1 MTDSAGA
8 GLPDFDVAPV
18 ERCHAQPLDAAETH
32 YTVDVDGL
40 TDPENVELTLAGPMA
55 SGWVAVDGGWD
66 SGSLRSLAAS
76 VVRPGMTDEQK
87 AWAIWELV
95 GRITYRMSLH
105 ATSDPLELVN
115 AYGYGYCSTV
125 NRLAPA
131 LWQAAGLRARGVRLH
146 GDYNCEVFFDGSWHL
161 LSAYLRTYYP
171 RADGDGA
178 ASAEELI
185 ADPGLVE
192 RNVTEAGGDA
202 KEDVPGRALAA
213 YFAHATPEERDF
225 TATSYSPRAALRTR
239 ERLIRRWNHRGAWSH
254 SVTEPSHYG
263 NGELVFEPDLAASG
277 AADAGGA
284 VLLDAD
290 NVDPGIRDRGRPRL
304 KPLPNGRPAAAVLRV
319 RSPYPIVGG
328 RLELYAVRTAPD
340 DLVAVEAAVA
350 GGELAEVARSAA
362 LGEHLITADLGPVIP
377 RHHGSQHPPPQPQ
390 ELRIR
395 LRMRAAVAG
404 HAVGVSFIRIV
415 AGVQYHARVLPALRR
430 GRNRVR
436 FTAAAVGPG
445 AQVVHRWREN
455 HTLSWHPEHPYQGQ
469 LVTLRARVRN
479 RGDAAPA
486 DPWDPQKTGVM
497 VRFHAGEPRPENR
510 IGGDQ
515 LIPSLAPGEEAVAEV
530 SWRARAIPDR
540 PHGGEA
546 NNQATYLA
554 TSITVVVD
562 SDDRPGAPASMA
574 GYWERREDNNACTV
588 AVPVRQPPRILVTE
602 PYLLVEPAD
611 RTGTVQ
617 LAATIRNA
625 CISGRWLY
633 ASGTPAE
640 EVRVRWFDGDPGD
653 GGVSIGAA
661 HVVATIEPGRHA
673 TVRQTWHRRS
683 SEPVELF
690 VRVGPWT
697 AGGDRIERVEQTSIR
712 LPAARDIP
720 SSGQRPSTTSM
731 PCST

>member
-18 ERCHAQPLDAAETH
+18 ERCHVQPLDAAETH
-32 YTVDVDGL
+32 YTIDVDGL
-40 TDPENVELTLAGPMA
+40 TDPENVELTLVGPMM

-66 SGSLRSLAAS
+66 TGSLRSLAAS

-146 GDYNCEVFFDGSWHL
+146 GDYNCEVFYDRSWHL

-171 RADGDGA
+171 RTDGDGA
-178 ASAEELI
+178 ASAGELI

-192 RNVTEAGGDA
+192 RNVTETGGEA
-202 KEDVPGRALAA
+202 KENVPGRALAA
-213 YFAHATPEERDF
+213 YFAHATPDERDP
-225 TATSYSPRAALRTR
+225 TAGAYSPRAALRKR
-239 ERLIRRWNHRGAWSH
+239 ERLTRRWDHRGAWSH

-263 NGELVFEPDLAASG
+263 NGELVFEPDPAAPG
-277 AADAGGA
+277 GGDAGGA
-284 VLLDAD
+284 VLLEAD
-290 NVDPGIRDRGRPRL
+290 NVDPGTRDRGSPRL
-304 KPLPNGRPAAAVLRV
+304 KPLPNGRPAAAVLHV

-340 DLVAVEAAVA
+340 DLVVVEVAVA
-350 GGELAEVARSAA
+350 GGEFTEVARSAA
-362 LGEHLITADLGPVIP
+362 LGEHLITADLGRFIP

-390 ELRIR
+390 ELRVR
-395 LRMRAAVAG
+395 LLMRAVATG
-404 HAVGVSFIRIV
+404 HAVGVSSIRIV
-415 AGVQYHARVLPALRR
+415 AGIQYHARVLPALRR

-436 FTAAAVGPG
+436 FAADAIGPG

-455 HTLSWHPEHPYQGQ
+455 HTLSWHPEHPYDGQ
-469 LVTLRARVRN
+469 RVTLRARVRN

-486 DPWDPQKTGVM
+486 DPWDPQKTGVL

-510 IGGDQ
+510 IGSDRF
-515 LIPSLAPGEEAVAEV
+515 IPSLVPGEEAVAEV

-546 NNQATYLA
+546 NNRATYLA
-554 TSITVVVD
+554 TPITVVVD
-562 SDDRPGAPASMA
+562 PQDRPGAPASMA
-574 GYWERREDNNACTV
+574 GYWERREDNNTCTV
-588 AVPVRQPPRILVTE
+588 AIPVRQAPRILVSE
-602 PYLLVEPAD
+602 PYLLAEPAD
-611 RTGTVQ
+611 RTGPVHLT
-617 LAATIRNA
+617 ATIRNA

-633 ASGTPAE
+633 TSGTAAE
-640 EVRVRWFDGDPGD
+640 AVHLHWFAGDPDDAGLP
-653 GGVSIGAA
+653 IGAEQ
-661 HVVATIEPGRHA
+661 VIATIEPGRHA
-673 TVRQTWHRRS
+673 MVRQTWDRS
-683 SEPVELF
+683 SPEPVELF

-697 AGGDRIERVEQTSIR
+697 AGGDLIDRVEQTSIR
-712 LPAARDIP
+712 LPAARDGP
-720 SSGQRPSTTSM
+720 SSDQRPSTTSM

>member
-1 MTDSAGA
+1 MTDSAAA

-18 ERCHAQPLDAAETH
+18 ERRHVQPLDAAETH
-32 YTVDVDGL
+32 YTIDVDGL
-40 TDPENVELTLAGPMA
+40 TDPENVELTLVGPML

-66 SGSLRSLAAS
+66 TGSLHSLAAS
-76 VVRPGMTDEQK
+76 VLRPGMTDGEK

-105 ATSDPLELVN
+105 ATADPLELVN

-146 GDYNCEVFFDGSWHL
+146 GDYNCEVFHDGSWHL
-161 LSAYLRTYYP
+161 LSAYLRTCYP

-178 ASAEELI
+178 ASAEELV

-192 RNVTEAGGDA
+192 RNVTETGGDA
-202 KEDVPGRALAA
+202 KEDVPGRTIAA
-213 YFAHATPEERDF
+213 CFAHATPDERDL
-225 TATSYSPRAALRTR
+225 TATAYSPRATLRGR
-239 ERLIRRWNHRGAWSH
+239 ERLTRRWDHRGAWSH

-263 NGELVFEPDLAASG
+263 NGELVFEPDLAAPG
-277 AADAGGA
+277 AGDAGGA
-284 VLLDAD
+284 VLVDAD
-290 NVDPGIRDRGRPRL
+290 NVDTGIRDRGRPHL
-304 KPLPNGRPAAAVLRV
+304 KPRPNGCPAAAVLRV
-319 RSPYPIVGG
+319 RAPYPIVGG

-340 DLVAVEAAVA
+340 DLVVVEVAVG
-350 GGELAEVARSAA
+350 GGEFAEVARSDA
-362 LGEHLITADLGPVIP
+362 LGEHLVTVDLARVIP
-377 RHHGSQHPPPQPQ
+377 RHHGSQHPPPQPR
-390 ELRIR
+390 EFRVR
-395 LRMRAAVAG
+395 LRMRAASAG
-404 HAVGVSFIRIV
+404 HAVGVSSIRIV
-415 AGVQYHARVLPALRR
+415 AGLQYHARVLPALRL

-436 FTAAAVGPG
+436 FAADAIGPG

-455 HTLSWHPEHPYQGQ
+455 HTLSWDPEHPFEGQ
-469 LVTLRARVRN
+469 RVTLRARVRN

-486 DPWDPQKTGVM
+486 DPWDPQKIGVL
-497 VRFHAGEPRPENR
+497 VRFFAGEPRPENR

-515 LIPSLAPGEEAVAEV
+515 LIPSLAPGEQAVAEV

-562 SDDRPGAPASMA
+562 PEDRPGAPASMA
-574 GYWERREDNNACTV
+574 GYWERREDNNTCTV
-588 AVPVRQPPRILVTE
+588 AVPVRQPPRILVSE

-640 EVRVRWFDGDPGD
+640 DVRVRWFAGDPDAD
-653 GGVSIGAA
+653 GEPIGAGQVLA
-661 HVVATIEPGRHA
+661 AIEPGRHA
-673 TVRQTWHRRS
+673 TVRQIWERSS
-683 SEPVELF
+683 SEPVVLF
-690 VRVGPWT
+690 VRAGPWT
-697 AGGDRIERVEQTSIR
+697 AGGDRIDRVEQASIR
-712 LPAARDIP
+712 LPAARDVP
-720 SSGQRPSTTSM
+720 PTV
-731 PCST
+731 

>member
-18 ERCHAQPLDAAETH
+18 ERCHVQPLDAAETH
-32 YTVDVDGL
+32 YTIDVDGV
-40 TDPENVELTLAGPMA
+40 TDPENVELTLVGPMA
-55 SGWVAVDGGWD
+55 SGWVAVDGSWD
-66 SGSLRSLAAS
+66 TGSLRSLAAS
-76 VVRPGMTDEQK
+76 VVRPGMTDAEK

-105 ATSDPLELVN
+105 AASDPLELVN

-146 GDYNCEVFFDGSWHL
+146 GDYNCEVFHDGSWHL

-171 RADGDGA
+171 RVDGDGA
-178 ASAEELI
+178 ASAEELV

-192 RNVTEAGGDA
+192 RNVTETGGDA
-202 KEDVPGRALAA
+202 KENVPGRALAA
-213 YFAHATPEERDF
+213 YFAHGTPDERDF

-239 ERLIRRWNHRGAWSH
+239 ERLTRRWDDRGAWSH

-263 NGELVFEPDLAASG
+263 NGELVFEPDLAAPD

-284 VLLDAD
+284 VLLEAD
-290 NVDPGIRDRGRPRL
+290 NVDPGIRDRGGPRL
-304 KPLPNGRPAAAVLRV
+304 KPLPNGRPAVAVLRV
-319 RSPYPIVGG
+319 RAPYPIVGG

-362 LGEHLITADLGPVIP
+362 LGEHLITADLGRVIP

-404 HAVGVSFIRIV
+404 HAVGVSSIRIV
-415 AGVQYHARVLPALRR
+415 AGIQYHARVLPALRR

-436 FTAAAVGPG
+436 FTDAAVGPG

-455 HTLSWHPEHPYQGQ
+455 HTLSWHPEHPYEGQ
-469 LVTLRARVRN
+469 RVTLRARVRN
-479 RGDAAPA
+479 TGDAAPA
-486 DPWDPQKTGVM
+486 DPWDPRKAGVM
-497 VRFHAGEPRPENR
+497 VRFFAGEPRPENR
-510 IGGDQ
+510 ISSDQ
-515 LIPSLAPGEEAVAEV
+515 LIPSLAPGEEGVVEV

-546 NNQATYLA
+546 NNPPTYLA
-554 TSITVVVD
+554 TPITVVVD
-562 SDDRPGAPASMA
+562 PHDRPGAPASMA

-588 AVPVRQPPRILVTE
+588 AIPVRQPPRILVAE
-602 PYLLVEPAD
+602 PYLSAEPAD
-611 RTGTVQ
+611 RTGTVR
-617 LAATIRNA
+617 LTATIRNA
-625 CISGRWLY
+625 CIDGRWLY
-633 ASGTPAE
+633 ASGTRAE
-640 EVRVRWFDGDPGD
+640 AVLVRWFAGDPND
-653 GGVSIGAA
+653 GGVPVGAGQ
-661 HVVATIEPGRHA
+661 VVAAIEPGRHA

-697 AGGDRIERVEQTSIR
+697 AGGDRIDRGEQASIR
-712 LPAARDIP
+712 LPAARDGP
-720 SSGQRPSTTSM
+720 RSDQRPSTTSM